1 MINAILN
8 QLTDNFAMQHSD
20 QDIDTQNQ
28 PLNLKLNP
36 VSAAAHLATEPT
48 VEENESL
55 FGEVR
60 QTWAEIDEIYKSSAT
75 AVVETV
81 KGIKEALDMV
91 RPITTSG
98 DIDNIKELNVLTKGF
113 QNDIERFTDTL
124 TSIQKE
130 HVGKEGL
137 VETSEDL
144 TLCFSLFEKYVNF
157 NTEFR
162 AITFPTVVSIM
173 ENVSTIVHRAKED
186 QANNISDVVEKQSE
200 ATEQQQQTV

>member
-1 MINAILN
+1 
-8 QLTDNFAMQHSD
+8 MQQPEQAATS
-20 QDIDTQNQ
+20 TE

-36 VSAAAHLATEPT
+36 VSAAVYESVGPAP
-48 VEENESL
+48 EENESL

-60 QTWAEIDEIYKSSAT
+60 QTWTEIDEIYKTSAA
-75 AVVETV
+75 AVVETA

-91 RPITTSG
+91 RPITTAG
-98 DIDNIKELNVLTKGF
+98 DTENIKELNVLTKGF
-113 QNDIERFTDTL
+113 QNDIERFTNTL
-124 TSIQKE
+124 ISIHKE
-130 HVGKEGL
+130 HQDKSGL

-144 TLCFSLFEKYVNF
+144 TLCFNLFEKYVNF

-200 ATEQQQQTV
+200 TTEQQQTV